1 MMPPA
6 MNDRVSTFFLYQPWG
21 TSLYRSDDPV
31 QRWLRVVPNGSD
43 RRVLGTRKLSGSLNS
58 QSGRVPYAVVT
69 TMDMSS
75 YLSAV
80 SYGSTCHIETGI
92 VRFANLNGLG
102 MVYESPMSFMTQAML
117 RNYESRL
124 DTLVRIAE
132 SKVGCVFRDEGLD
145 KSLVCE
151 MRSIEKLWAQLMNV
165 GYIEPAG
172 VADTLSISGDIRA
185 ELPRILDDRRQLK
198 ARLIYSNFCDMPYKI
213 EEYQREH
220 LLRSG

>member
-1 MMPPA
+1 MRPPA
-6 MNDRVSTFFLYQPWG
+6 LNDNTSFFLYQPWR

-31 QRWLRVVPNGSD
+31 QYWLRVVPNGSSK
-43 RRVLGTRKLSGSLNS
+43 RALGTRTLTGSVNS

-69 TMDMSS
+69 TMDLST

-92 VRFANLNGLG
+92 VRFQNLNGLE
-102 MVYESPMSFMTQAML
+102 MVYGEPMSFMTQAML

-124 DTLVRIAE
+124 DTLVSIAE
-132 SKVGCVFRDEGLD
+132 SKIGCVFRDDELN

-151 MRSIEKLWAQLMNV
+151 MASVVTLWTQLMNV
-165 GYIEPAG
+165 GYISPAG
-172 VADTLSISGDIRA
+172 VADTLDMSGDMHT
-185 ELPRILDDRRQLK
+185 ELHKILEDRRQLK

-213 EEYQREH
+213 EEYQREN
-220 LLRSG
+220 LLRSA